1 MFPIRLSTTHL
12 TSSHFAPLLALH
24 AKGTDIVNSAG
35 ETVILR
41 GVNLGGWLVEE
52 MWMTPWQEEPPHG
65 TDLPKIEDHVSLWGV
80 VEKRFGA
87 DAMYKIRDTWRDNWI
102 TESDFSRIRAAGF
115 NHVRVPFLYSLLDE
129 PNGLKRL
136 HWAVDTAAKYGLYSI
151 LDLHGA
157 PGCQNESDHSGQ
169 VRKNRLWFDVEN
181 ITKFEDV
188 WMTLGREF
196 GSDPNV
202 AMFDLMNEPMGAPNP
217 AMLAIVYDRVYR
229 AVRKTAPDKLLVIED
244 GYKGFDTTI
253 HPNVAGWTNVVYS
266 LHFYNFDAKEPGDHI
281 KGLKSH
287 TPKEK
292 ELQGY
297 RQTPLYIGE
306 FNLEPH
312 GTPQGMHD
320 VTSEMEKLGWSWT
333 MWTYKTDSK
342 GGPMGQWGFYSR
354 EHKPDP
360 INAFQDSI
368 ETLMK
373 KIQTTR
379 TENFKAVSGL
389 AESIKR

>member
-1 MFPIRLSTTHL
+1 MFTMLLSATHL
-12 TSSHFAPLLALH
+12 AAMHSAPLLPLH
-24 AKGTDIVNSAG
+24 ARGTDIVNASG
-35 ETVILR
+35 EPVLLR

-52 MWMTPWQEEPPHG
+52 MWMTPWQEEAPQG
-65 TDLPKIEDHVSLWGV
+65 SSLPKIEDHVSLWGV
-80 VEKRFGA
+80 VEKRFGHDGMVKVRNA
-87 DAMYKIRDTWRDNWI
+87 WRDNWI
-102 TESDFSRIRAAGF
+102 TESDFSRIKAAGF
-115 NHVRVPFLYSLLDE
+115 NHVRIPFLHSLLE
-129 PNGLKRL
+129 ESNGLQRL

-181 ITKFEDV
+181 ITKFEEV

-196 GSDPNV
+196 GSNPNV

-229 AVRKTAPDKLLVIED
+229 AVRKTAPEKLIVIED
-244 GYKGFDTTI
+244 GYKGFETTI
-253 HPNVAGWTNVVYS
+253 HPNIAQWTNVVYS
-266 LHFYNFDAKEPGDHI
+266 LHFYNFDAKDPGDHI
-281 KGLKSH
+281 KALKSH
-287 TPKEK
+287 SVREK

-297 RQTPLYIGE
+297 RQTPMYIGE

-320 VTSEMEKLGWSWT
+320 VTQEMERLGWSWT

-354 EHKPDP
+354 PHKPNAL
-360 INAFQDSI
+360 NAFVDT
-368 ETLMK
+368 EDELLA
-373 KIQTTR
+373 KIKTTR
-379 TENFKAVSGL
+379 TDEFKAVPGI
-389 AESIKR
+389 ADSIKR